1 MFFKK
6 RDMKDGSSKFHSW
19 CVPLY
24 VLGGFL
30 LLALIFFVSVKT
42 NQAYEQTKR
51 IGRADVP
58 QPTIA
63 INGEGKITAVPDIAR
78 ISVGL
83 ITEGRDIATL
93 QRQNTEKMNNLIAA
107 VKQLGVAEKDIQ
119 TTNYSIYPKY
129 DYTNGGS
136 ILSGYTVNQNA
147 TVKVRDLSK
156 VGAIFAKVG
165 EIGANQVSGPDF
177 TIDDPTALRDQA
189 RLDAITDAQTKAE
202 ALARSLGMKLGRV
215 VGFSE
220 SGGGSPAPMYD
231 LARGMGGAEAVAPK
245 IQAGE
250 LDITSDVSLIFEI
263 L

>member
-6 RDMKDGSSKFHSW
+6 GGMKNGSSEFHSW
-19 CVPLY
+19 CAPLY
-24 VLGGFL
+24 VLAGFL
-30 LLALIFFVSVKT
+30 LLALVFFVSVKT
-42 NQAYEQTKR
+42 NQAYEETKR

-63 INGEGKITAVPDIAR
+63 INGEGRVTAVPDVAR

-83 ITEGRDIATL
+83 ITEGRDIATI

-107 VKQLGVAEKDIQ
+107 VKTLGVADKDIQ

-129 DYTNGGS
+129 DYTDGRS

-189 RLDAITDAQTKAE
+189 RLDAIADAQMKAE
-202 ALARSLGMKLGRV
+202 ALARSLGVRLGRV

-220 SGGGSPAPMYD
+220 SGSGAPVPFYD
-231 LARGMGGAEAVAPK
+231 LARGLGGAESAPPK
-245 IQAGE
+245 IEAGE
-250 LDITSDVSLIFEI
+250 LDITSDVSLVFEI

>member
-6 RDMKDGSSKFHSW
+6 CDMKNGSSESHGW
-19 CVPLY
+19 CIPLY
-24 VLGGFL
+24 VLAGFL

-63 INGEGKITAVPDIAR
+63 INGEGKVTAVPDIAR

-83 ITEGRDIATL
+83 LTEGRDIAAI

-107 VKQLGVAEKDIQ
+107 VKALGVAEKDIQ

-129 DYTNGGS
+129 DYTDGRS

-177 TIDDPTALRDQA
+177 TIDDPTALHDQA
-189 RLDAITDAQTKAE
+189 RLEAIADAQAKAE
-202 ALARSLGMKLGRV
+202 TLARSLGVTLGRV

-220 SGGGSPAPMYD
+220 SGGGGPVPMYD
-231 LARGMGGAEAVAPK
+231 LARGMGGAEASAPK
-245 IQAGE
+245 IEAGE
-250 LDITSDVSLIFEI
+250 LDISSDVALVFEI

>member
-6 RDMKDGSSKFHSW
+6 RDMKNGSCERHSW
-19 CVPLY
+19 CAPLY

-30 LLALIFFVSVKT
+30 LLTLIFFVSVKT

-63 INGEGKITAVPDIAR
+63 ISGEGKVTAVPDVAR

-83 ITEGRDIATL
+83 LTEGRDIAAL
-93 QRQNTEKMNNLIAA
+93 QRQNTDKMNKLIDAMKA
-107 VKQLGVAEKDIQ
+107 LGVADKDIQ

-129 DYTNGGS
+129 DYTDGRS
-136 ILSGYTVNQNA
+136 VLSGYTVNQNA

-177 TIDDPTALRDQA
+177 TIDNPTALQDQA
-189 RLDAITDAQTKAE
+189 RLEAIADAQQKAE
-202 ALARSLGMKLGRV
+202 TLARSLGVRLGRV

-220 SGGGSPAPMYD
+220 SGNGGPVPMYD
-231 LARGMGGAEAVAPK
+231 FARGIGGAEAAAPK
-245 IQAGE
+245 IEAGE
-250 LDITSDVSLIFEI
+250 LDISSDVSLLFEI

>member
-6 RDMKDGSSKFHSW
+6 FDMKNGSSPSHAWYAPIF
-19 CVPLY
+19 

-30 LLALIFFVSVKT
+30 LLALIFFVSIKT

-58 QPTIA
+58 QPTIS
-63 INGEGKITAVPDIAR
+63 INGEGKVTAVPDIAR

-83 ITEGRDIATL
+83 LTEGRDIAAL
-93 QRQNTEKMNNLIAA
+93 QRQNTDKMNKLIDAMKA
-107 VKQLGVAEKDIQ
+107 LGVADKDIQ

-129 DYTNGGS
+129 DYTNGNS
-136 ILSGYTVNQNA
+136 VLSGYTVNQNV

-177 TIDDPTALRDQA
+177 TIDNPTALRDQA
-189 RLDAITDAQTKAE
+189 RLEAIADAQQKAE
-202 ALARSLGMKLGRV
+202 TLARSLGVRLGRV

-220 SGGGSPAPMYD
+220 SGGGSPVPMYD
-231 LARGMGGAEAVAPK
+231 FARGMGGAESAAPK
-245 IQAGE
+245 IEAGE
-250 LDITSDVSLIFEI
+250 LDISSDVSLLFEI